1 MVLLV
6 LVPGS
11 VSLDNRLNRSI
22 LLCLFLLQDLYAS
35 TKFRLI
41 WSEFW
46 SIRISPNF
54 FNPYTRRGI
63 MVRPTTCF
71 SLKAH
76 EWKSN
81 GENKLKRCSNAAE
94 RRRRPRGMDRRTLA
108 LLESSGHR

>member
-54 FNPYTRRGI
+54 LTHIPDVALWLGPLR
-63 MVRPTTCF
+63 V
-71 SLKAH
+71 
-76 EWKSN
+76 
-81 GENKLKRCSNAAE
+81 
-94 RRRRPRGMDRRTLA
+94 LA
-108 LLESSGHR
+108 